1 MAEYIERE
9 AFLKCIEERY
19 CLPCKEAGKDY
30 NGCKCRACWVD
41 DMRGDVI
48 DAPAADVEKMSDG
61 YHTFADLYEQRLI
74 LSAALAKNNPHAW
87 KSKRHEDGSV
97 PFGGGWFIMGF
108 DTDEGC
114 YTYHYELKD
123 WDLFQCKELDKGK
136 PWDGH
141 TSKDVRRLLSIPAAD
156 VAPVVHGRWIG
167 APLCGN
173 DNCKCSEC
181 GSWHNIHANLR
192 GEIMQKYCPR
202 CGARMDGGSENG

>member
-1 MAEYIERE
+1 MAEYIDRE
-9 AFLKCIEERY
+9 AFLKGLEERY
-19 CLPCKEAGKDY
+19 CLPCKEAGKDH
-30 NGCKCRACWVD
+30 NGCMCRACWVD
-41 DMRGDVI
+41 DMCGEVI
-48 DAPAADVEKMSDG
+48 DTPTVDVEKMSDG

-123 WDLFQCKELDKGK
+123 WGLFQCKELEKGK

-156 VAPVVHGRWIG
+156 VAPVVHGRWIEQEKYTFG
-167 APLCGN
+167 TMYDCSICGN
-173 DNCKCSEC
+173 RILDN
-181 GSWHNIHANLR
+181 GHSWN
-192 GEIMQKYCPR
+192 YCPN
-202 CGARMDGGSENG
+202 CGARMDGDDDAKEN